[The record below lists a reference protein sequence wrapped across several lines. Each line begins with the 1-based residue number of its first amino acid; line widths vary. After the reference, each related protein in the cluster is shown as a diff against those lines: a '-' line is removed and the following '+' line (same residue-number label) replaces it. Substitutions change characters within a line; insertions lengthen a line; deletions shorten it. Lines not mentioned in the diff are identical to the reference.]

1 MEQSGKRG
9 GWMLRYTVL
18 RIDEQDY
25 GCEELPDGCPVLCD
39 VLLADESGAQSV
51 CAVPDAL
58 LAARGIREGD
68 TVLLDPPQG
77 AQHFTNGIVKV

>member
-1 MEQSGKRG
+1 
-9 GWMLRYTVL
+9 
-18 RIDEQDY
+18 
-25 GCEELPDGCPVLCD
+25 

-77 AQHFTNGIVKV
+77 VQHFTNGIVKV